1 MNPRILIVEDDPTL
15 RMALVDT
22 LEEADFQVFE
32 ACNGKEGLL
41 QLMHEDIDVIVS
53 DIQMDVMDG
62 NQLLKAAREKYPSI
76 PFVMMTAHASV
87 ESAVAAMRDGATDY
101 LQKPFEAASLVN
113 TVKRMAK
120 RSGFDSGEMIAED
133 PKTKRILEIVKRVAP
148 SDASIMISGE
158 SGTGKEVLSKTIHEC
173 SNRKDK
179 PFVALNCAAI
189 PENMLEAIL
198 FGYEKGA
205 FTGATSAREGK
216 FEQANGGT
224 LLLDEISE
232 MALELQAKLLRVLQ
246 EQEVERLGGKT
257 TIPLN
262 VRVLAT
268 TNRHLTTEVAEG
280 RFRED
285 LYFRLNVFPI
295 DLPPLRERREDI
307 IPLAYRFI
315 DRYAVGKSVVLSS
328 AAEQELLSHGWRG
341 NIREL
346 GNCIHRACILAPGQ
360 EITPNDI
367 VFDALVEPSYSSA
380 ANQDKPVSENLKGNE
395 QEMILSALRESNG
408 NRKIASERLGI
419 SGRTLRYKL
428 AKYKDQGIEIPTA
441 SLA

>member
-1 MNPRILIVEDDPTL
+1 M
-15 RMALVDT
+15 
-22 LEEADFQVFE
+22 LE
-32 ACNGKEGLL
+32 
-41 QLMHEDIDVIVS
+41 S
-53 DIQMDVMDG
+53 
-62 NQLLKAAREKYPSI
+62 
-76 PFVMMTAHASV
+76 
-87 ESAVAAMRDGATDY
+87 
-101 LQKPFEAASLVN
+101 
-113 TVKRMAK
+113 
-120 RSGFDSGEMIAED
+120 
-133 PKTKRILEIVKRVAP
+133 
-148 SDASIMISGE
+148 
-158 SGTGKEVLSKTIHEC
+158 
-173 SNRKDK
+173 KDK

-295 DLPPLRERREDI
+295 DLPPLRERRKTLSRWPI
-307 IPLAYRFI
+307 VSLIGMPLA
-315 DRYAVGKSVVLSS
+315 S
-328 AAEQELLSHGWRG
+328 Q
-341 NIREL
+341 
-346 GNCIHRACILAPGQ
+346 
-360 EITPNDI
+360 
-367 VFDALVEPSYSSA
+367 
-380 ANQDKPVSENLKGNE
+380 
-395 QEMILSALRESNG
+395 
-408 NRKIASERLGI
+408 
-419 SGRTLRYKL
+419 
-428 AKYKDQGIEIPTA
+428 
-441 SLA
+441 